1 MKKKN
6 NKGFFLAETIVVVAL
21 ITIVMAFVY
30 PNVAKLYD
38 NYSKRANYYDQIQDL
53 YTLKTLRSTLTNSQ
67 LCGILNPLKSSSSA
81 IVKVSS
87 TEDKPLIGG
96 LQRVYLTR
104 YITTTGSDQI
114 SQTDTKYFKN
124 YDFNKYLT
132 RLRKTTYDNKA
143 YRLVG
148 IFEESGKTRFASIK
162 IYIEGCN

>member
-53 YTLKTLRSTLTNSQ
+53 FALKTIEETYYDAFCKNAKNVINAESKIS
-67 LCGILNPLKSSSSA
+67 
-81 IVKVSS
+81 VKPDALS
-87 TEDKPLIGG
+87 ING
-96 LQRVYLTR
+96 LQELYLTK
-104 YITTTGSDQI
+104 YIANV
-114 SQTDTKYFKN
+114 TDDD

-148 IFEESGKTRFASIK
+148 VFQKDGEKARYASIK
-162 IYIEGCN
+162 IYLEGCK